1 MVDWMVEVL
10 TNFKSQDQTLFL
22 AISLMDRYFSVTSIK
37 CTVVD
42 LHLAGIISMFSASK
56 LEDAYPLSL
65 ELAFNNI
72 GHKRFTKE
80 ELRIAEM
87 KILST
92 LGWRLHVPTIYENIL
107 IHLELA
113 LPLKK
118 AAPSAYK
125 TQRLQ
130 VQKLAVY
137 LAMLTLH
144 DYDFITNTEAS
155 VIARACL
162 RISLKIKQA
171 CEGKVEFLKSLA
183 LFSEAQFSQKLM

>member
-22 AISLMDRYFSVTSIK
+22 AISLMDRYFAVTSIK

-42 LHLAGIISMFSASK
+42 LHLAGIISMFAASK
-56 LEDAYPLSL
+56 LEDAYPLTL
-65 ELAFNNI
+65 ELAYNNI

-118 AAPSAYK
+118 AAPAAYK
-125 TQRLQ
+125 T
-130 VQKLAVY
+130 
-137 LAMLTLH
+137 
-144 DYDFITNTEAS
+144 
-155 VIARACL
+155 
-162 RISLKIKQA
+162 
-171 CEGKVEFLKSLA
+171 
-183 LFSEAQFSQKLM
+183 